1 MGNPDHDVIIAGA
14 GPAGC
19 TAATLLA
26 RQGHRVLM
34 LERERHP
41 RFHIGESMLPMSA
54 PVFDRLGFA
63 WDERSFLPKNGAEFV
78 HEGNRQKIRFALNGD
93 HQPYQVERALFDS
106 MMADNAVAQGASLH
120 QEEAVKSVA
129 IDDDGVTVATTAG
142 EYRARYFIDA
152 TGRSVLMGRANNSIR
167 RIDNLGKFAL
177 YTHYRDATSDTARQL
192 FACGDIKILLLDTGW
207 LWVIPLVGNRLSVGL
222 VVQQRTD
229 KSHRGAELFNRC
241 IETSPLLTELLQGA
255 QQEAPVRAEAD
266 FSFTNTRRYGARFA
280 CCGDAAGFLDPIFSS
295 GVFLAVTGAERVA
308 DRLRRALE
316 SGTEGDAGLHAVD
329 DTHYTSGFRSMQLF
343 VERFY
348 QYDMVQRLFFQA
360 DQNESIKNDI
370 AALLSG
376 DLWREDNDFQRMLLE
391 GRQNDR
397 LMA

>member
-1 MGNPDHDVIIAGA
+1 MANAEHDVIIAGA

-19 TAATLLA
+19 TAGTLLA
-26 RQGHRVLM
+26 DAGHRVLM
-34 LERERHP
+34 LERDRHP

-54 PVFDRLGFA
+54 PVFERLGFK
-63 WDERSFLPKNGAEFV
+63 WDERCFLPKNGAEFI
-78 HEGNRQKIRFALNGD
+78 HEGNGQNIRFALNGN
-93 HQPYQVERALFDS
+93 HQPYQVERALFDR
-106 MMADNAVAQGASLH
+106 MMADNAVAHGATLH
-120 QEEAVKSVA
+120 QQESVKTVDLDDSGVSVS
-129 IDDDGVTVATTAG
+129 TSAG
-142 EYRARYFIDA
+142 DYRARYFLDA
-152 TGRSVLMGRANNSIR
+152 TGRSIFMGRVNNSIR

-177 YTHYRDATSDTARQL
+177 YTHYRGAASAAAREL
-192 FACGDIKILLLDTGW
+192 FASGDIKILLLDIGW
-207 LWVIPLVGNRLSVGL
+207 IWVIPLIGGRLSVGL
-222 VVQQRTD
+222 VVQQWID
-229 KSHRGAELFNRC
+229 KSRRGAELFNRY
-241 IETSPLLTELLQGA
+241 IEASPLLSELLQGA
-255 QQEAPVRAEAD
+255 EQEATVRAEAD

-295 GVFLAVTGAERVA
+295 GVFLAVSGAERVA
-308 DRLRRALE
+308 DRLHEAL
-316 SGTEGDAGLHAVD
+316 SAGTEGDAQLHAED
-329 DTHYTSGFRSMQLF
+329 DAHYTSGFRSMQLF

-376 DLWREDNDFQRMLLE
+376 DLWRENNAFQRMLLE